1 MMDWDLQSKSIIVSY
16 QKNIIFTEI
25 IEEVLKHITVSDFVK
40 TIEKLNICPGIDFV
54 KHNNARINF
63 HVIPLIDATDAT
75 SNNKI
80 SLAPTSQISS
90 TGNKYSTEIV
100 DPIVFQSTSSENS
113 IEIPDSEEI
122 PSTSRENPEKIERRR
137 GQHKRYSNTN
147 VFKTQV
153 IMELE
158 NGAKPAELVARY
170 RVNRSLI
177 SKWLKNK
184 IEISQAAVGEHKNM
198 LRIRKSQ
205 KYNDLFKELRDV
217 FMVARENGRPV
228 DYNWL
233 WSKGRNIYKKQQ
245 GQDAI
250 LRKHVIVTFIKRNH
264 LKLRRAQRNKK
275 LPKEHY
281 RNSLKQWHATM
292 RESLI
297 RTGKRDNYDSKFG
310 RYTPMQRF
318 M

>member
-1 MMDWDLQSKSIIVSY
+1 MFLRHKLSW
-16 QKNIIFTEI
+16 N
-25 IEEVLKHITVSDFVK
+25 LKV
-40 TIEKLNICPGIDFV
+40 
-54 KHNNARINF
+54 
-63 HVIPLIDATDAT
+63 
-75 SNNKI
+75 
-80 SLAPTSQISS
+80 
-90 TGNKYSTEIV
+90 
-100 DPIVFQSTSSENS
+100 
-113 IEIPDSEEI
+113 
-122 PSTSRENPEKIERRR
+122 
-137 GQHKRYSNTN
+137 
-147 VFKTQV
+147 
-153 IMELE
+153 
-158 NGAKPAELVARY
+158 ELVARY

-217 FMVARENGRPV
+217 FMAARENGRPV

-275 LPKEHY
+275 LSKEHY

-292 RESLI
+292 RERLI

-310 RYTPMQRF
+310 RYTTMQRF
-318 M
+318 NVDQSPLPFAIDTKKTYERIEPRNPENRYKKVWIQQPGSGLEKRQCTLQVCFRPNGEQPRIAIIFRGQGKRITEAEKDSWHKDVDVYFQKCAWADTNFCVEWVERTLKPLY